1 LGVCSIY
8 KPPHI
13 EGNYVLGLEKTSILE
28 KKHDNKKSQLLQ
40 NKPMV
45 LLKKKTW
52 FFLLVSLL
60 NSKALIMKNVYQN
73 NTLNLLKYSLWK
85 GACLFEELSKGF
97 HSDSVIHHYGFLIH
111 QVISL
116 HFEWIHQSN
125 EHGLVKVPTF
135 GSNAWR
141 WSIPH
146 ANLVNDSSNDHH
158 PITNIM
164 LSLTSSK
171 KFNSIN

>member
-1 LGVCSIY
+1 
-8 KPPHI
+8 
-13 EGNYVLGLEKTSILE
+13 
-28 KKHDNKKSQLLQ
+28 
-40 NKPMV
+40 M
-45 LLKKKTW
+45 
-52 FFLLVSLL
+52 
-60 NSKALIMKNVYQN
+60 MKNVYQN

-97 HSDSVIHHYGFLIH
+97 HSDSVIHYYGFLIH

-116 HFEWIHQSN
+116 HFERIHQSN

-135 GSNAWR
+135 CSSAWR

-164 LSLTSSK
+164 LS
-171 KFNSIN
+171 FNFFKNIQFNKLMATLSLVLPLIFTIKYINTFFS